1 MPKKVDQAMPDPH
14 AEGQKTEAKEVET
27 TEVEAKKRSGSV
39 DVEEAEIS
47 EEKPEYP
54 EELPV
59 LPVRDTVLF
68 PHAVMPLNIGRES
81 SIALINSLGE
91 NKYLGVVTQRDPR
104 IDTPEPSE
112 LYQVGALAMIHKV
125 VRMPNNSL
133 LIFCEGLE
141 RIRLMD
147 VITQTPFYR
156 VRYEIIPDDEPEV
169 TPQLEALRQNCLSV
183 FQEIVQL
190 SPALSDEMGS
200 MVSNIKEPGRAAD
213 FIAATLPGLP
223 SAEKQSVLETADVT
237 KRLEDVFRYLN
248 KEREVL
254 RLRNKIQSQVED
266 QLSQSQ
272 REFYLREQLK
282 AIQKELG
289 DSDEQAEVEELRQ
302 KIDESGMPADVLKE
316 AHRELKR
323 LSRMSPAAA
332 DYTVTRTYLDWLV
345 ALPWNK
351 SSGSGVDVVKAKQV
365 LDEDHYDLEKIK
377 ERILDYLAVLQLKP
391 TLKGPILCFVG
402 PPGVG
407 KTSLGKSI
415 ARALGRE
422 FVRLSLGGVHDE
434 AEIRGHRRTYIG
446 ALPGQI
452 IQGIRRAGADDPV
465 FVLDEVDKL
474 GRDFRGDPSS
484 ALLEVLDPAQ
494 NNTFRDHYLD
504 VPYDLSK
511 VLFITTANI
520 LDPIPDALRDR
531 MEILELK
538 GYTEHEKIH
547 IAVNYLIP
555 RQIEENGL
563 AKENIRFE
571 EAALKHLIQSY
582 TREAGVRNLERE
594 IGTICRKQA
603 RRMAE
608 KRSAKAT
615 QDGQREQADASTR
628 TAGAG
633 DGAAEEQDEL
643 LVVTPEVVEELL
655 RAPRYRKDAEIADRT
670 KKPGVAVGL
679 AWTPAGGDILFIEAT
694 KMPGGGK
701 GMTLTGHLGKVMQ
714 ESMQAALSW
723 VRAHADKLGIDSEFF
738 KNNDLHLH
746 VPAGAIPK
754 DGPSAGI
761 TVVTAL
767 ASLLTG
773 RRVRPYLSM
782 TGEVT
787 LSGLVLPVGGIKEK
801 VLAARRA
808 GVKEVILS
816 QENKIDVDEDLLP
829 EQIAELQ
836 LHYVKTVE
844 DVLDVALM
852 PPEEKPADGDGR
864 AASGD
869 GAGEPQQESSEVP
882 ASQHAS

>member
-1 MPKKVDQAMPDPH
+1 MQEKET
-14 AEGQKTEAKEVET
+14 EGQEVEVEETDRNEVVAEEGGGSEVVVEDSKAAKEEP
-27 TEVEAKKRSGSV
+27 A
-39 DVEEAEIS
+39 
-47 EEKPEYP
+47 YP
-54 EELPV
+54 DELAV

-104 IDTPEPSE
+104 VDTPQPSD
-112 LYQVGALAMIHKV
+112 LYEVGALAMIHKA

-133 LIFCEGLE
+133 LIFCEGLA
-141 RIRLMD
+141 RIRLTD
-147 VITQTPFYR
+147 VISQTPFYR
-156 VRYEIIPDDEPEV
+156 VRYEIIPEEEPEV
-169 TPQLEALRQNCLSV
+169 TPQLEALRQNCASV
-183 FQEIVQL
+183 FQEVVQL

-200 MVSNIKEPGRAAD
+200 MVSNIKEPGRVAD
-213 FIAATLPGLP
+213 FVAATLPGLP
-223 SAEKQSVLETADVT
+223 SAEKQAVLETTDVP

-289 DSDEQAEVEELRQ
+289 DSDEQAEIEELRQ
-302 KIDESGMPADVLKE
+302 KIDESGMPEDVMKE

-323 LSRMSPAAA
+323 LARMSPAAA

-351 SSGSGVDVVKAKQV
+351 SSGRGVDVLKAKQV

-415 ARALGRE
+415 ARALDRE
-422 FVRLSLGGVHDE
+422 FVRMSLGGMHDE

-446 ALPGQI
+446 ALPGQV
-452 IQGIRRAGADDPV
+452 IQGIRRAGANDPV
-465 FVLDEVDKL
+465 FILDEVDKL
-474 GRDFRGDPSS
+474 GRDFRGDPAS

-494 NNTFRDHYLD
+494 NNSFRDHYLD
-504 VPYDLSK
+504 VPFDLSK

-531 MEILELK
+531 MEVLELK
-538 GYTEHEKIH
+538 GYTEHEKIR

-563 AKENIRFE
+563 TVENIRFNE
-571 EAALKHLIQSY
+571 DALSHLIQSY

-594 IGTICRKQA
+594 IGTLCRKQA
-603 RRMAE
+603 RRLAE
-608 KRSAKAT
+608 RRSAAGG
-615 QDGQREQADASTR
+615 GQGGTTEQGAA
-628 TAGAG
+628 AGAAAAETPLAS
-633 DGAAEEQDEL
+633 DGAPDDL
-643 LVVTPEVVEELL
+643 LVVTPEVVEEFL
-655 RAPRYRKDAEIADRT
+655 RAPRYRKDAEIAERT
-670 KKPGVAVGL
+670 RKPGVAVGL

-723 VRAHADKLGIDSEFF
+723 VRAHAEQLDIDPEFF

-767 ASLLTG
+767 ASLLMG
-773 RRVRPYLSM
+773 RRVRPYVSM

-816 QENKIDVDEDLLP
+816 RENKVDVDEDLLP
-829 EQIAELQ
+829 EQIEELKI
-836 LHYVKTVE
+836 HFVETVE
-844 DVLDVALM
+844 EVLDLALV
-852 PPEEKPADGDGR
+852 PPEAEPAERADG
-864 AASGD
+864 SKP
-869 GAGEPQQESSEVP
+869 EQETSEVT
-882 ASQHAS
+882 ASQHVS

>member
-1 MPKKVDQAMPDPH
+1 MPEKEI
-14 AEGQKTEAKEVET
+14 EGREREVAQTDGDELVVEETKAAKEEP
-27 TEVEAKKRSGSV
+27 
-39 DVEEAEIS
+39 D
-47 EEKPEYP
+47 YP
-54 EELPV
+54 DELAV

-104 IDTPEPSE
+104 VDAPEPTD
-112 LYQVGALAMIHKV
+112 LYQVGALAMIHKA

-133 LIFCEGLE
+133 LIFCEGLA
-141 RIRLMD
+141 RIRLTD

-156 VRYEIIPDDEPEV
+156 VRYEIIADEEPEI
-169 TPQLEALRQNCLSV
+169 TPQLEALRQNCTSI
-183 FQEIVQL
+183 FQEVVQL

-200 MVSNIKEPGRAAD
+200 MVSNIKEPGRVAD

-223 SAEKQSVLETADVT
+223 SAEKQSVLETTDVG

-254 RLRNKIQSQVED
+254 KLRNKIQSQVED

-289 DSDEQAEVEELRQ
+289 DTDEQAEIEELRR
-302 KIDESGMPADVLKE
+302 KIDDSGMPEEVMKE

-323 LSRMSPAAA
+323 LARMSPAAA

-345 ALPWNK
+345 ALPWSK
-351 SSGSGVDVVKAKQV
+351 SSGSTVDVLKAKQV

-391 TLKGPILCFVG
+391 SLKGPILCFVG

-415 ARALGRE
+415 ARALDRQ
-422 FVRLSLGGVHDE
+422 FVRMSLGGMHDE

-446 ALPGQI
+446 ALPGQV
-452 IQGIRRAGADDPV
+452 IQGIRRAGANDPV

-474 GRDFRGDPSS
+474 GRDFRGDPAS

-504 VPYDLSK
+504 VPFDLSK
-511 VLFITTANI
+511 VLFITTANE

-531 MEILELK
+531 MEVLELK
-538 GYTEHEKIH
+538 GYTEYEKVR

-555 RQIEENGL
+555 RQIQENGL
-563 AKENIRFE
+563 TEENIRFNE
-571 EAALKHLIQSY
+571 DALRHIIQSY

-594 IGTICRKQA
+594 IGTICRKQT
-603 RRMAE
+603 RRLAE
-608 KRSAKAT
+608 RRSAAGRS
-615 QDGQREQADASTR
+615 QDGQPPAAAPDTT
-628 TAGAG
+628 TAGEAVQG
-633 DGAAEEQDEL
+633 GAVDL
-643 LVVTPEVVEELL
+643 LVVTPEVIEEFL
-655 RAPRYRKDAEIADRT
+655 RAPRFRKDAEIAERT

-694 KMPGGGK
+694 KMAGGGK

-723 VRAHADKLGIDSEFF
+723 VRAHAETLGIDPEFF
-738 KNNDLHLH
+738 KNNDLHVH

-761 TVVTAL
+761 TVTTAL
-767 ASLLTG
+767 ASLLMG
-773 RRVRPYLSM
+773 RRVRPHVSM

-816 QENKIDVDEDLLP
+816 RENKVNVDEDLQP
-829 EQIAELQ
+829 EQIGDLKIHFVE
-836 LHYVKTVE
+836 TVE
-844 DVLDVALM
+844 EVLDLALM
-852 PPEEKPADGDGR
+852 PPEASSAERDDPGR
-864 AASGD
+864 GAREATEVAAS
-869 GAGEPQQESSEVP
+869 P
-882 ASQHAS
+882 HAS